1 MSKLSKGINMTEGSI
16 LPLLIRFTIPIMF
29 SALLQTLYGSV
40 DSAIV
45 GKFAGPVYL
54 AAVGS
59 TSSVTNLILALFVG
73 MSSGAGIVIAQLIG
87 ADDKEGL
94 HKAVHTTIALSLAGG
109 VFLTFFGVMFSKEI
123 LRLMGTP
130 EEVLPFANLYMSIHF
145 AGSVPTMLYNFGS
158 GILRASGDSKNP
170 LKFLIFT
177 SIINVALNLIF
188 VIAFDLH
195 VIGVALAT
203 VICQTVSAV
212 LVIRLLIKT
221 DAGIKLNIRKI
232 RFHKRM
238 LIKIVKIGLPA
249 GIQSSA
255 FSFSNTVIQSTVNS
269 FGKAAVAGC
278 AASAQVEN
286 FVYLIMNSV
295 SIAITTFTG
304 QNFGAKRLDRCKK
317 GFKISLF
324 SVAVIGIL
332 LGVILMVGLESF
344 IRIFTDDPEAI
355 VYGTQRLMVIGM
367 TYSICGIMEVLSGSM
382 RGYGDSFSPMLI
394 CLFGVTASRM
404 LWIFTVLPFK
414 REIFMVYLAFPISWF
429 ITAVI
434 LLSRYVYLRKKLK
447 REFQ

>member
-1 MSKLSKGINMTEGSI
+1 
-16 LPLLIRFTIPIMF
+16 
-29 SALLQTLYGSV
+29 
-40 DSAIV
+40 
-45 GKFAGPVYL
+45 
-54 AAVGS
+54 
-59 TSSVTNLILALFVG
+59 
-73 MSSGAGIVIAQLIG
+73 
-87 ADDKEGL
+87 
-94 HKAVHTTIALSLAGG
+94 
-109 VFLTFFGVMFSKEI
+109 
-123 LRLMGTP
+123 
-130 EEVLPFANLYMSIHF
+130 
-145 AGSVPTMLYNFGS
+145 
-158 GILRASGDSKNP
+158 
-170 LKFLIFT
+170 
-177 SIINVALNLIF
+177 
-188 VIAFDLH
+188 
-195 VIGVALAT
+195 
-203 VICQTVSAV
+203 
-212 LVIRLLIKT
+212 
-221 DAGIKLNIRKI
+221 
-232 RFHKRM
+232 
-238 LIKIVKIGLPA
+238 
-249 GIQSSA
+249 
-255 FSFSNTVIQSTVNS
+255 
-269 FGKAAVAGC
+269 
-278 AASAQVEN
+278 
-286 FVYLIMNSV
+286 MNSV

-367 TYSICGIMEVLSGSM
+367 TYSMCGIMEVLSGSM